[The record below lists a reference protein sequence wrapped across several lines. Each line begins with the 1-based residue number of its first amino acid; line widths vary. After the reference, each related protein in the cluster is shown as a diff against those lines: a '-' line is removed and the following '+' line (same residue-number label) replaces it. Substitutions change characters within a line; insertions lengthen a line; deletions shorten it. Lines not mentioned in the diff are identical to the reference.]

1 MKKRL
6 IVFTILLSVLLLGAC
21 QPQVTRI
28 EKSILVPTGAPSV
41 LFVDMIE
48 AEGFNVS
55 IVNGID
61 PIMAEFLNPAQD
73 FDFIVAPIINVS
85 RLQVEGKTPYKL
97 IEILSWGNLVIL
109 GQEGVDLNTAR
120 LAIFAPQGA
129 PGVVTRRL
137 LELEGLNPTIQNVPT
152 MADAM
157 ALYLGGQVDA
167 VLMAF
172 PLAQNLIT
180 QHNATILVD
189 IQELY
194 ATHFESTNFPQA
206 GLYVSRKFYDEHKAS
221 ISVLVNQIK
230 STHQM
235 NVNAPERLNAVSD
248 AVKSALMMDN
258 MAPMVNNYPRLG
270 LNPTYA
276 LEKLTELNTFLRLFN
291 LELQPTMIVR

>member
-1 MKKRL
+1 MKKR
-6 IVFTILLSVLLLGAC
+6 IVFIALLLGALLLGAC
-21 QPQVTRI
+21 QPQVASV
-28 EKSILVPTGAPSV
+28 EKNILVPTGAPSV

-55 IVNGID
+55 VVNGID
-61 PIMAEFLNPAQD
+61 PIMAEFLNPEQA

-85 RLQVEGKTPYKL
+85 RLQVEEKTPYKL

-120 LAIFAPQGA
+120 LGVFAPQGV
-129 PGVVTRRL
+129 PGVITQKL
-137 LELEGLNPTIQNVPT
+137 LELEGLNPTIQPAPT

-172 PLAQNLIT
+172 PMAQNLIA
-180 QHNATILVD
+180 QHNATVLMD
-189 IQELY
+189 IQEVY
-194 ATHFESTNFPQA
+194 ATHFGSSNFPQA
-206 GLYVSRKFYDEHKAS
+206 GLYVSRKFYDEHKAN

-235 NVNAPERLNAVSD
+235 NVSAPERLNAVSEV
-248 AVKSALMMDN
+248 VKTTLMMES
-258 MAPMVNNYPRLG
+258 MAPMANNYARLG

-276 LEKLTELNTFLRLFN
+276 LEKLTELNTFLSLFE
-291 LELQPTMIVR
+291 LELLPTMIVR